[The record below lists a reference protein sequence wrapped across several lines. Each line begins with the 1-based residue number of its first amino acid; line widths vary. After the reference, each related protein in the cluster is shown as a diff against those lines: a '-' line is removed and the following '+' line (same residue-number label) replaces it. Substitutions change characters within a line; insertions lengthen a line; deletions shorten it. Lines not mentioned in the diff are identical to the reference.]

1 MLQKYLTWRLKSPVQ
16 FLIME
21 MKGWAMF
28 AVVILLTLTGCNET
42 AKQPKEETTPVK
54 ATITDPLVYD
64 ATIIAELTHVN
75 HGLSGILDQISAS
88 DSLGIIKEHQATKKL
103 LDGGIQTLN
112 ALPPLNGNT
121 AYRDAA
127 LNIMQFHRK
136 AMDNQYQRIV
146 EISAKKKPSS
156 REEEERETL
165 YEQMENVEEGLDN
178 QFFKVRDQFGKQNN
192 IQLPEGGDLKL

>member
-1 MLQKYLTWRLKSPVQ
+1 MLS
-16 FLIME
+16 
-21 MKGWAMF
+21 
-28 AVVILLTLTGCNET
+28 GCKET
-42 AKQPKEETTPVK
+42 TNQTKEEKTQVK
-54 ATITDPLVYD
+54 ITITDPLVYD

-88 DSLGIIKEHQATKKL
+88 DSIGIIQEHQATKKL
-103 LDGGIQTLN
+103 LDKGIQTLN
-112 ALPPLNGNT
+112 ELPPLNDNT

-127 LNIMQFHRK
+127 LKIMQFHRN

-146 EISAKKKPSS
+146 EISVKKKPFS

-165 YEQMENVEEGLDN
+165 YEQMENVEEGLDA
-178 QFFKVRDQFGKQNN
+178 QFFKIRDQFGKQNN